1 MAVIHTEQF
10 LEQIQSSYQF
20 TDLEMKRLTYTLKAV
35 SSELIKTLLLSAL
48 FYKLGYLPEFFIGVL
63 ILITIRCNSGGLH
76 MEHFITCLFIY
87 TLHLCCWRLLYCRL
101 LYRFHI

>member
-35 SSELIKTLLLSAL
+35 SSELIKTLLL
-48 FYKLGYLPEFFIGVL
+48 FCFVL
-63 ILITIRCNSGGLH
+63 
-76 MEHFITCLFIY
+76 
-87 TLHLCCWRLLYCRL
+87 
-101 LYRFHI
+101 